1 MARTKQTAKKSA
13 GFRKEIVAAKAI
25 ASKRMRVQLATK
37 RCPRVFPS
45 YKELPP
51 VKMQQKRYHKKG
63 SLALKEIR
71 RFQKSTNLL
80 IPRAPFIR
88 LVRDV
93 ANSIT
98 GEQYKWRGLALVAL
112 QTTTLPSISLR

>member
-1 MARTKQTAKKSA
+1 
-13 GFRKEIVAAKAI
+13 
-25 ASKRMRVQLATK
+25 
-37 RCPRVFPS
+37 
-45 YKELPP
+45 
-51 VKMQQKRYHKKG
+51 
-63 SLALKEIR
+63 
-71 RFQKSTNLL
+71 L

-112 QTTTLPSISLR
+112 QVFIKLLVLIRYRVEIELIYRLEIWIGPRDWVRGFKNYDKTSSRLSHGI

>member
-1 MARTKQTAKKSA
+1 
-13 GFRKEIVAAKAI
+13 
-25 ASKRMRVQLATK
+25 
-37 RCPRVFPS
+37 
-45 YKELPP
+45 
-51 VKMQQKRYHKKG
+51 
-63 SLALKEIR
+63 
-71 RFQKSTNLL
+71 L

-112 QTTTLPSISLR
+112 QVFIKLLGLVR